1 MAASLG
7 GAKTLIGIEGD
18 FPTQRALRDG
28 EEPGFGEKAQGLD
41 GTSVAN
47 L

>member
-28 EEPGFGEKAQGLD
+28 EEPGFGEQVRRL
-41 GTSVAN
+41 
-47 L
+47 